1 MSKPDIPVDDTSLA
15 RPSSLGETSH
25 HVFHPINEYD
35 ALMRAQPG
43 DEPEVSVADLQALR
57 DIINDATDQLEPKLR
72 WIVDCI
78 HRERWSYRQ
87 LETATGIPSSTLER
101 WMRQAEADLRDHL
114 LLTSTT
120 IRERVYMNAT
130 WDEAAQAAVRSIA
143 PIPNEGT
150 GYLSE
155 QVALDCI
162 DRKIEHLRK
171 LVHARHVD
179 VDSFVPAMSTMGLMA
194 ANILATQGAW
204 SEGEMVDLLI
214 RKQADY
220 GHGNIN
226 AFGVIGLVVR
236 MSDKV
241 ARYHNLRGK
250 QGATEPRVDALVDIV
265 GYATIAVMLQDGTFN
280 LPLNPEGDA
289 A

>member
-35 ALMRAQPG
+35 ALMRTQPG
-43 DEPEVSVADLQALR
+43 DDPDVSVAELQALR
-57 DIINDATDQLEPKLR
+57 DLINDATDLLEPKLR

-87 LETATGIPSSTLER
+87 LEAATGIPSSTLER

-130 WDEAAQAAVRSIA
+130 WDEAAAAAVRSIA
-143 PIPNEGT
+143 PIDQGS
-150 GYLSE
+150 GFLSE

-171 LVHARHVD
+171 LVHTRTTDVVD
-179 VDSFVPAMSTMGLMA
+179 FVPAMSTIGLMA
-194 ANILATQGAW
+194 ANILANQGAW

-226 AFGVIGLVVR
+226 AFGIIGVVVR

-250 QGATEPRVDALVDIV
+250 QAATEPRVDALVDLV

-280 LPLNPEGDA
+280 LPLYTEGDA